1 MTSFASRLW
10 VGWPSLFVLA
20 ALLALTACEATP
32 SSSPPPEG
40 PGTTG
45 PLQSCILSS
54 DRLVDS
60 GVARDG
66 IPALTDPSLVEAND
80 DQADYLSDS
89 SRVIGLLRSD
99 TALAV
104 PHNILWRHE
113 IINLNDWGGRDLAVT
128 YCPLTGSSLVFDRE
142 AVDGAEFGVSGL
154 LFDNN
159 LVMFDRRTQESIWP
173 QMSRDALCGRA
184 VGTDLEMVPAIEMR
198 WDEWSALHPDTKVVS
213 SETGHGFLYTDR
225 SYPYGNYNRRDND
238 RLLFDGTPI
247 DERRPPKER
256 ILGLP
261 SNRRGIAFPFGELE
275 ESPVRVIERTVGN
288 EQMVVFWSR
297 EARAAMA
304 FKTSA
309 SFAVE
314 GGRIVDEATGS
325 AWTIEGRAVRGP
337 RTGEALE
344 PVEEA
349 YTAFWFAWAVFQ
361 PGTTIWTSGS

>member
-1 MTSFASRLW
+1 MTCVVSRFW
-10 VGWPSLFVLA
+10 DGCPSVPVLA
-20 ALLALTACEATP
+20 ALLVLTACETTP
-32 SSSPPPEG
+32 PGSPPSNG
-40 PGTTG
+40 PDPSH
-45 PLQSCILSS
+45 PLQSCVLSS

-60 GVARDG
+60 GVARDA
-66 IPALTDPSLVEAND
+66 IPALTDPPLVERDAEN
-80 DQADYLSDS
+80 AGYLSDS

-113 IINLNDWGGRDLAVT
+113 IVNLNNWSGRDLAVT

-159 LVMFDRRTQESIWP
+159 LVMFDRRTRESIWP

-184 VGTDLEMVPAIEMR
+184 VGTELEMVPAIEMR
-198 WDEWSALHPDTKVVS
+198 WDAWTALHPHTKVVS
-213 SETGHGFLYTDR
+213 SQTGHGFLYSDR
-225 SYPYGNYNRRDND
+225 SYPYGNYNRRHND

-261 SNRRGIAFPFGELE
+261 NNRRGIAFPFGELD
-275 ESPVRVIERTVGN
+275 ESAVRVIERTVGN
-288 EQMVVFWSR
+288 VSVAVFWNR
-297 EARAAMA
+297 NARAAMA
-304 FKTSA
+304 FETSV

-314 GGRIVDEATGS
+314 EGRIVDEATGS
-325 AWTIEGRAVRGP
+325 LWTIDGRAVRGP
-337 RTGEALE
+337 RTGDTLS

-349 YTAFWFAWAVFQ
+349 YPAFWFAWAAFQ